1 MDLQYHVYD
10 DQNFLT
16 STWAII
22 NPRAMS
28 IAPYGRAC
36 LLPTSARKA
45 ANKYRKIYRIM
56 YGFFIQFFLYFSET
70 VAYFAFV

>member
-22 NPRAMS
+22 NPRPMS
-28 IAPYGRAC
+28 IAPYGMLITNIGAKGC
-36 LLPTSARKA
+36 KQIS
-45 ANKYRKIYRIM
+45 
-56 YGFFIQFFLYFSET
+56 
-70 VAYFAFV
+70 